1 MKIEA
6 NDLLL
11 FAKVVDEGSFNRAAE
26 RLGLPKS
33 TVSRRIAALET
44 ALGERL
50 LLRTTRKL
58 HVTDLG
64 TSMLEHAHQV
74 ASEVEA
80 ATSLAHYRQLEPTGR
95 LRISMPHDLASDML
109 APMLAQFTIDYPA
122 VTLEMD
128 LSARRVDLIG
138 ENFDLAIRVGGTL
151 DDASLAARKIADF
164 SDGLYASPAY
174 IERRGMPEAPAALL
188 QHDALL
194 ALGRNGKAHPWV
206 LMRGQERWEG
216 LPPARAVVNSPGVL
230 LRLACA
236 GAGVAAM
243 ADEFAERYL
252 REGVLVPV
260 LPTWILPVNT
270 AWAVFPG
277 RRLMPR
283 RTRVFLDAMEQYF
296 SRSGCDARR
305 QQIREAKAQ
314 YHTVADTSDA

>member
-26 RLGLPKS
+26 RLGVPKS

-64 TSMLEHAHQV
+64 VSMLEHAHQV
-74 ASEVEA
+74 ASEVDA
-80 ATSLAHYRQLEPTGR
+80 ATSLAHHRQLEPSGR
-95 LRISMPHDLASDML
+95 LRISMPHDLASELL
-109 APMLAQFTIDYPA
+109 APMLARFTIDYPA
-122 VTLEMD
+122 VTLEID

-151 DDASLAARKIADF
+151 DDASLAARTVAEF

-174 IERRGMPEAPAALL
+174 IARRGMPQSPAALM

-194 ALGRNGKAHPWV
+194 TLTRNGKPQPWI
-206 LMRGQERWEG
+206 LTRGRERWEG
-216 LPPARAVVNSPGVL
+216 LPPARAVINSPGVL

-236 GAGVAAM
+236 GAGVANM

-252 REGVLVPV
+252 RDGELVPV
-260 LPTWILPVNT
+260 LPDWSLPANT

-277 RRLMPR
+277 RRQGAISRDGGTRAAAADAAGQAGSARKRGR
-283 RTRVFLDAMEQYF
+283 R
-296 SRSGCDARR
+296 SAR
-305 QQIREAKAQ
+305 
-314 YHTVADTSDA
+314 TSACKK